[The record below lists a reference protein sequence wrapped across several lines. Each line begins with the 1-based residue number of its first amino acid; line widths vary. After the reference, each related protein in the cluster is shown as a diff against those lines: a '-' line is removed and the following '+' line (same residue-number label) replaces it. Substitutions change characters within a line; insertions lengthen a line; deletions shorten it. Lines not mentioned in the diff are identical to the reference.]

1 MNLTANLRIALRAL
15 ASNKLR
21 SALTMLGI
29 VIGVGAVV
37 ALLSIGEGATKSVT
51 DSVQSMG
58 SNLLTILPSRNLRD
72 SFSSGIGKLYYED
85 AQAISANIKDQAVVS
100 PNYQETKTIKYGSSN
115 DTYSVS
121 GVTPE
126 FLQVRAYD
134 MAQGRFITAGDQ
146 ASQARVVVL
155 GSQTA
160 QDLFGNLDP
169 LGRKLKIDGLQFDV
183 VGVLQSKGS
192 TGFGSADELIL
203 VPLETGYARLFGA
216 NSSVNGKRTVSTIA
230 ISVNDPGQVDNLM
243 TQVEYLL
250 RRQHHLDLQQ
260 DADFSIL
267 SQNQILGTLNTI
279 TQTLT
284 IFLGAIAGISLLVG
298 GIGIMNIMLVS
309 VTERTREIG
318 LRKAVGARKSAILSQ
333 FLIETILLTV
343 LGGLIGVLLGVG
355 VALFFSF
362 TGLINAQV
370 TASSILL
377 AFAFAVAVGVFF
389 GLYPASR
396 AAALS
401 PIEALR
407 YE

>member
-1 MNLTANLRIALRAL
+1 MNLGANLRIALRAL
-15 ASNKLR
+15 AANKLR

-37 ALLSIGEGATKSVT
+37 ALLSIGEGATASVT
-51 DSVQSMG
+51 QSVQSMG

-72 SFSSGIGKLYYED
+72 QSGSAGVKLYYED
-85 AQAISANIKDQAVVS
+85 AQAIAANLKDQAVVE
-100 PNYQETKTIKYGSSN
+100 PNFQAAKTVKYGSSS
-115 DTYSVS
+115 DTYSIS

-126 FLQVRAYD
+126 FLQVRAYEMD
-134 MAQGRFITAGDQ
+134 QGRFITASDQ
-146 ASQARVVVL
+146 ASEARVVVL

-160 QDLFGNLDP
+160 QDLFGNLNP
-169 LGRKLKIDGLQFDV
+169 LGRKLKINGLQFEV
-183 VGVLQSKGS
+183 VGVLKSKGS
-192 TGFGSADELIL
+192 SGFGSADELIL

-216 NSSVNGKRTVSTIA
+216 SASDNGRRTVSTIA
-230 ISVNDPGQVDNLM
+230 ISVNDPDQVDDLT

-250 RRQHHLDLQQ
+250 RRQHSLSQQ
-260 DADFSIL
+260 QEADFSVL

-333 FLIETILLTV
+333 FLIETILLSV
-343 LGGLIGVLLGVG
+343 LGGVLGVLLGVG
-355 VALFFSF
+355 VAMFFTF
-362 TGLINAQV
+362 TGMITAQV
-370 TASSILL
+370 TTGSILL
-377 AFAFAVAVGVFF
+377 SFAFALAVGVFF